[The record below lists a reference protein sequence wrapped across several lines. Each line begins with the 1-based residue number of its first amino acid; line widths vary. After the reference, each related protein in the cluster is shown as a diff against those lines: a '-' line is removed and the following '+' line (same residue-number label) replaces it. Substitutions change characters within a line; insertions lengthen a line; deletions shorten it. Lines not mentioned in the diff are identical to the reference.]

1 MTPKRSQR
9 VEADPGRRT
18 ASGYQIAGSSV
29 GAAEELLPELAMI
42 AKERPDALFVYPDV
56 VLSSFPRPQ
65 QLADFAIK
73 AHLPTMHAFR
83 FFVDAGGLMSYGATQ
98 SEIYTM
104 AAEQV
109 AKNPGWRSAE

>member
-1 MTPKRSQR
+1 
-9 VEADPGRRT
+9 
-18 ASGYQIAGSSV
+18 
-29 GAAEELLPELAMI
+29 MI
-42 AKERPDALFVYPDV
+42 AKEHPDALVVYPDV
-56 VLSSFPRPQ
+56 VLSSHPRPR

-98 SEIYTM
+98 SEIYTI

-109 AKNPGWRSAE
+109 AKALGLTIPPSLLLRADEVIE